1 MKNAPSIIKI
11 KGKMKKKNMSFLFS
25 FVIKETILNKLR
37 KLNLKKACQESDI
50 SINIIKDNL
59 DIVFNFVYSNFNNSL
74 FGSNFPS
81 YLKNGNITPIFLKSD
96 RTNVE
101 NYLPVS
107 ILPNI
112 SRVYERCIY
121 IQIYE

>member
-11 KGKMKKKNMSFLFS
+11 KGKKKKNNMSFPFS
-25 FVIKETILNKLR
+25 FATKETILNKLR
-37 KLNLKKACQESDI
+37 KLNLKKACQESNI

-59 DIVFNFVYSNFNNSL
+59 DIVSNFAYNNFNNSL
-74 FGSNFPS
+74 FSSNFPL
-81 YLKNGNITPIFLKSD
+81 YVKNGNITPIFLKSD